1 MGYQDRDYYREG
13 SQTQFVT
20 SVVVKLIIL
29 NGIVFLAD
37 TFFGDKGDTALHD
50 HTISSLL
57 AVHGDTIQKPLYW
70 WQFLTA
76 GFVHAPALNHIFFN
90 MLGLYFFGKP
100 LEERYGSREFL
111 RFYLIAVI
119 TGMVVWGV
127 RMYVFSTELPGGGAV
142 ERRLAQCM
150 GASGG
155 VTACVIL
162 FCLLYPRA
170 TILHNFLFP
179 IPAWL
184 AGALIIVNN
193 VLGVENVSPLFG
205 GIAYDVH
212 LVGAIFALGYWYFGW
227 NFGHLP
233 GLADVGRLFAAPQK
247 WLKSKPNLKVHDPEQ
262 YYEDLDTEADRIL
275 DKLHR
280 EGEASLTP
288 QEKRTLEDYSRRMRQ
303 KLR

>member
-13 SQTQFVT
+13 TQTQFVT

-29 NGIVFLAD
+29 NCLIFLAD
-37 TFFGDKGDTALHD
+37 LFFGGPQHSINK
-50 HTISSLL
+50 LL
-57 AVHGDTIQKPLYW
+57 AVHDETLIRPAYW

-76 GFVHAPALNHIFFN
+76 GFNHAPGMLNHIFFN

-111 RFYLIAVI
+111 RFYLIALL
-119 TGMVVWGV
+119 TGTILWGT
-127 RMYVFSTELPGGGAV
+127 RAYLLADRTLAPPANWMDEGAM
-142 ERRLAQCM
+142 CY
-150 GASGG
+150 GASGA

-170 TILHNFLFP
+170 TVLHNFLFP

-184 AGALIIVNN
+184 AGLLIIVNN
-193 VLGVENVSPLFG
+193 LFGVESIGSTNMG

-212 LVGAIFALGYWYFGW
+212 LFGAIFALGYWYFGW
-227 NFGHLP
+227 NFGQLP
-233 GLADVGRLFAAPQK
+233 GLSDLGRLFASPKK
-247 WLKSKPNLKVHDPEQ
+247 WMRPRPNLKVHDPEQ

-288 QEKRTLEDYSRRMRQ
+288 DEKRTLEDYSRRMRQ